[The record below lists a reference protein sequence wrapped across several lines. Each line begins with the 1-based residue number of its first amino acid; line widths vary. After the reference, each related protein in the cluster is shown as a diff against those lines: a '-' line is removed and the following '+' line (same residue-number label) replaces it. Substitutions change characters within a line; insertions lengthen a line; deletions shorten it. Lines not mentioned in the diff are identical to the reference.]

1 MATPPPVTLA
11 TPSFSAQMYMC
22 LCLVGAATSL
32 TQLPVLIS
40 LFNSRQPGILGSL
53 AVCTSWIIFFDFL
66 ERAYSFLIAFVSV
79 SRAIGLACPCHMFT
93 NVWIF
98 WGLVV
103 YTAVR
108 VGVETVAIFTESVLP
123 GFSDQDG
130 FCSLRGISNTGDQIV
145 KIIFAIDAYLIW
157 ATTCVSLVISIQKL
171 LALHAV
177 KKLRK
182 FSREASLTAILIII
196 LNLLLTIP
204 LLISRTVDLTNL
216 VEQTSSKFLQWKF
229 KLFCHVI
236 CVVVNAP
243 LNAILLWARTPR
255 IKTWKH
261 GSKKARK
268 NKITEYSD
276 QLESDDEDHMFPEG

>member
-1 MATPPPVTLA
+1 
-11 TPSFSAQMYMC
+11 
-22 LCLVGAATSL
+22 
-32 TQLPVLIS
+32 
-40 LFNSRQPGILGSL
+40 
-53 AVCTSWIIFFDFL
+53 
-66 ERAYSFLIAFVSV
+66 
-79 SRAIGLACPCHMFT
+79 MFT

-108 VGVETVAIFTESVLP
+108 VGVETVAIFTYSMQP
-123 GFSDQDG
+123 GFSEQDG
-130 FCSLRGISNTGDQIV
+130 FCSLRPYEGTSNTGDQVV

-157 ATTCVSLVISIQKL
+157 TTTCVSLIISIQKL

-204 LLISRTVDLTNL
+204 LIVSRTMDLTKL
-216 VEQTSSKFLQWKF
+216 VEQTSSKFLKWKF

-261 GSKKARK
+261 GSKKARRRK
-268 NKITEYSD
+268 KITEYSD
-276 QLESDDEDHMFPEG
+276 QLESDDDHMFPGGQ